1 MTKQIYLNDDAE
13 ISMFDLLGEEEQGIT
28 YPVDVELPHG
38 VQLYCREERSSV
50 KFTEGMKQARLSD
63 DELVAALPYI
73 LRILNARGRG
83 ADVGRILASLYG
95 KRTQEEAQKG
105 AGDARPILTL
115 AKLNDDDI
123 AALYLDG
130 VKIHEEDHKVAREL
144 LDALAESGALLPAIE
159 QTSVSYFVFL
169 ENDGRFPERLED
181 ATKYNVGRYIH
192 RGPHYVTVYQDGEKV
207 ATYSNEMIAHIEEIL
222 ADEKGQQK

>member
-83 ADVGRILASLYG
+83 GEVRGILASLYG
-95 KRTQEEAQKG
+95 KRTQEEAQEG
-105 AGDARPILTL
+105 AGDTRPILTL
-115 AKLNDDDI
+115 AKLKNDDL

-130 VKIHEEDHKVAREL
+130 VKIHEEDHRFAYDFL
-144 LDALAESGALLPAIE
+144 NALAKHGALIPAVE
-159 QTSVSYFVFL
+159 STTAAYPAFL